1 MPNVVY
7 WCRNCDTPKELVVDK
22 RNYPVLQ
29 LPLWKGLSMIS
40 INGYQLPEHISYSS
54 MTTFLDCGHLYFLTR
69 VVGLEEAPA
78 WWFAG
83 GSAVHEAS
91 EEYDKGSI

>member
-1 MPNVVY
+1 M
-7 WCRNCDTPKELVVDK
+7 
-22 RNYPVLQ
+22 
-29 LPLWKGLSMIS
+29 WKGLSMIS
-40 INGYQLPEHISYSS
+40 INGYQMPEHISYSS